1 MVKYIPYILYLLLI
15 GLHQVIL
22 KDWTQINAAFINLP
36 LMIVLCIGLY
46 KTEITTGWFAFLV
59 GIVIS
64 AGNYEMI
71 GWQALLVTAIA
82 ISSFNICTHLNLES
96 IFSRVL
102 VVTSGVFIH
111 NVITLMI
118 EGFDNFFI
126 RVWSV
131 ALLGAIYT
139 SLLAWL
145 FFLFKDEKITYK
157 KFKEIF

>member
-22 KDWTQINAAFINLP
+22 KDWSQINSASLNLP
-36 LMIVLCIGLY
+36 IMIVLCIGLY
-46 KTEITTGWFAFLV
+46 KSEINTGWFAFLA

-64 AGNYEMI
+64 AGNHEMI
-71 GWQALLVTAIA
+71 GWQALLVVTIA

-102 VVTSGVFIH
+102 VITSGVFIH
-111 NVITLMI
+111 NLITLTFD
-118 EGFDNFFI
+118 GFDGFFI

-131 ALLGAIYT
+131 ALLGALYT

-145 FFLFKDEKITYK
+145 FFLFKDENITYK
-157 KFKEIF
+157 RFKEIF

>member
-22 KDWTQINAAFINLP
+22 KDWTQIYATSINLP
-36 LMIVLCIGLY
+36 LMIVLCVSLY
-46 KTEITTGWFAFLV
+46 KTEITTSWFAFLA

-64 AGNYEMI
+64 AGNHEMI
-71 GWQALLVTAIA
+71 GWQALLVTVIA

-96 IFSRVL
+96 IFSKVL
-102 VVTSGVFIH
+102 VIASGVFIH
-111 NVITLMI
+111 NVITLMMG
-118 EGFDNFFI
+118 GFDNFLI
-126 RVWSV
+126 RAWSV
-131 ALLGAIYT
+131 ALLGSIYT